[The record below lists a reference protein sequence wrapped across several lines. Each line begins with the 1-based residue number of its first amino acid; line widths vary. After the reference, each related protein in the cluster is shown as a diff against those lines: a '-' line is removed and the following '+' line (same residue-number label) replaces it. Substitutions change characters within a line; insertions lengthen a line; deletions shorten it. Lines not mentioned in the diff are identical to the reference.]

1 MTQAKAL
8 KISGPRL
15 MRGVKTSEARLGSK
29 TLILFLSRT
38 KGIYVSYRSYEKVS
52 PLCVSLDPVFIE
64 EEPS

>member
-1 MTQAKAL
+1 
-8 KISGPRL
+8 

-38 KGIYVSYRSYEKVS
+38 KGIYVSCRSYEKVS

-64 EEPS
+64 EGPS